1 MSKQP
6 LIDQLDE
13 LITVMLQS
21 RDGARPSVD
30 APLVELARVVGELR
44 DLPSPDFKAGLKAEL
59 ERKALMTTK
68 TFVARPGFQTITPY
82 LLPPG
87 PEYVDFLKNV
97 FGAEETFRGETGPGR
112 FHAEFRIG
120 DSMLMVGVGSGRK
133 MPASLQLYVPDVDA
147 VYKRAV
153 DAGCKELQAVSDAHW
168 EPIRLGCVQ
177 DPAGNVWSI
186 VTHRG
191 DRYIPEGQ
199 HSLSAALVASGAARL
214 AEFLKQAFDA
224 KEIQRFEWPGGLFLS
239 LRIGES
245 AVGVSEAANHEWMNP
260 MPAMIHMYVPDCDAL
275 YQQALRS
282 GATSLQVPTDQS
294 YGDRMAGVLDAWGNM
309 WYMATPL

>member
-13 LITVMLQS
+13 LITRMLQS
-21 RDGARPSVD
+21 RDGAFPSVD
-30 APLVELARVVGELR
+30 ASLVELVRVAGELR
-44 DLPSPDFKAGLKAEL
+44 DLPTPDFKAGLKAEL
-59 ERKALMTTK
+59 ERKALMSTK
-68 TFVARPGFQTITPY
+68 TFVIRPGFRTITPY

-87 PEYVDFLKNV
+87 LEYVDFLKNV

-133 MPASLQLYVPDVDA
+133 MPAGLQLYVPNVDE

-153 DAGCKELQAVSDAHW
+153 EAGCKEQEPVHDAHW
-168 EPIRLGCVQ
+168 EPIRLGCVE
-177 DPAGNVWSI
+177 DPAGNGWSI
-186 VTHRG
+186 VTHLG
-191 DRYIPEGQ
+191 GNYIPEGRN
-199 HSLSAALVASGAARL
+199 SLSAVFGVQGAARHI
-214 AEFLKQAFDA
+214 EFMKQAFDA
-224 KEIQRFEWPGGLFLS
+224 KELQRWEWPGGLYAS
-239 LRIGES
+239 LRIGDS
-245 AVGVSEAANHEWMNP
+245 VVGVSEASNHEWMRP
-260 MPAMIHMYVPDCDAL
+260 IQSMIHMYVPDCDAL
-275 YQQALRS
+275 YQQALRA

-309 WYMATPL
+309 WYMATPI